1 MTKPSESLQEP
12 QAEDPLASWIPFFV
26 GGNFISPAYYINA
39 GIKSLTGVDAFGWAS
54 QQVAGDWEAVKK
66 AAEAAGKLA
75 DFNTAYSATITNDWQ
90 GMLEQSWRGNAAEQ
104 ADAFFKS
111 LSGAVKWQVSALDE
125 IERTLNN
132 ISNSMVNL
140 ARVLGDILQTLV
152 DMVILWLAQIAAANI
167 AASSLVASGAAP
179 AMYAL
184 AAAQAVAIFMKF
196 EVAVGKVAVVF
207 QTVVGLGAAALQL
220 SSGDLG
226 ELPTLGDKNYDHP
239 GA

>member
-1 MTKPSESLQEP
+1 MSKPSEALQQPE
-12 QAEDPLASWIPFFV
+12 AEDPLASWIPYFV

-39 GIKSLTGVDAFGWAS
+39 GIKSLTDVDVFGWAS

-66 AAEAAGKLA
+66 AGVAAGNLA
-75 DFNTAYSATITNDWQ
+75 DFNTAFGDTIKADWQ
-90 GMLEQSWRGNAAEQ
+90 SMLEETWRGNAADQ
-104 ADAFFKS
+104 ADTFFQS
-111 LSGAVKWQVSALDE
+111 LTGAVKWQVSALNE

-140 ARVLGDILQTLV
+140 ARVLGDILQSLV
-152 DMVILWLAQIAAANI
+152 DMAIMWLAQLAAASL

-184 AAAQAVAIFMKF
+184 AAVQALAIYTKF
-196 EVAVGKVAVVF
+196 ASAVGIVATAF

-220 SSGDLG
+220 SSGDLQ
-226 ELPTLGDKNYDHP
+226 EFPQLGDKNYDHP